1 MAKVSFTKLGL
12 KVNQEVNKIVINEQ
26 EIEVKQYLPINERLA
41 LISNVLNDSYDGT
54 NYPNWVKID
63 MMTELAIV
71 EAYTNISFT
80 EKQKED
86 KCKTYD
92 LLKGSGALKAIIDA
106 ISVDEY
112 VVVVDGIHVMAQA
125 IYDQKN
131 SAVGIM
137 EAISTDYS
145 NLNLDASIIQ
155 EKLTDPT
162 NLTLL
167 KDIMAKLG

>member
-12 KVNQEVNKIVINEQ
+12 KVNQEVNKIIINEQ
-26 EIEVKQYLPINERLA
+26 EVEVKQYLPINERLM
-41 LISNVLNDSYDGT
+41 LISNVLNDSYDNA

-63 MMTELAIV
+63 MITELAIV
-71 EAYTNISFT
+71 ETYTNISFT

-106 ISVDEY
+106 IPVDEY

-131 SAVGIM
+131 SAVGIV
-137 EAISTDYS
+137 ETIVNDYS
-145 NLNLDASIIQ
+145 ATEMDASAIQ
-155 EKLTDPT
+155 
-162 NLTLL
+162 
-167 KDIMAKLG
+167 AKLSDPENLGLLRDILTKLG

>member
-12 KVNQEVNKIVINEQ
+12 KVNQEVNKIIVNEQ
-26 EIEVKQYLPINERLA
+26 EIEVKQYLPINERLM
-41 LISNVLNDSYDGT
+41 LISTVLNDSYDNA

-63 MMTELAIV
+63 MITELAIV

-92 LLKGSGALKAIIDA
+92 LLKSNGILKTIIDA
-106 ISVDEY
+106 IPVDEY

-131 SAVGIM
+131 SAVGIV
-137 EAISTDYS
+137 EAIVNDYS
-145 NLNLDASIIQ
+145 ATEMDASAIQ
-155 EKLTDPT
+155 
-162 NLTLL
+162 
-167 KDIMAKLG
+167 AKLSDPENLGLLRDILTKLG